1 LAKDILPV
9 NMLRWS
15 TMMSY
20 ENTMPIV
27 SIRSLILHAWDKD
40 RDNFLKNLGGI
51 NGDGSLN
58 ETRILQIKQA
68 VESVIQAKQDE
79 EEEQLKQ

>member
-1 LAKDILPV
+1 
-9 NMLRWS
+9 
-15 TMMSY
+15 MMSPY
-20 ENTMPIV
+20 KNTMPIMP
-27 SIRSLILHAWDKD
+27 IRSLILHAWDKD

-68 VESVIQAKQDE
+68 VESVMQAMQDE
-79 EEEQLKQ
+79 KDEQLG